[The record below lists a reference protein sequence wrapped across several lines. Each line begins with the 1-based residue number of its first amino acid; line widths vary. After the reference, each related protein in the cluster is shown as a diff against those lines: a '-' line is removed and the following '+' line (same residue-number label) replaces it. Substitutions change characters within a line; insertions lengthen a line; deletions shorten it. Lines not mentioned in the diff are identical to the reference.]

1 LPPSDRCRIAAWDCN
16 RGSSAFIC
24 SKGVTRR
31 YVPLGLPALRRSAI
45 RAYSA
50 AVWESRV
57 AQRQLAERG
66 EMSRISELFSARLA
80 SQKKSRGM
88 DFGLSLVD
96 PRAWFQL
103 FRLVHYYNY
112 DHVRPLRVADIG
124 QGVRMA
130 PNVSLRNGERIKI
143 GDFSHIGAR
152 CSLWAGDSVG
162 RITLGRYALLGPEVF
177 ITASNYRTERGT
189 PVMNQPRVERGVVVG
204 DDVWLG
210 ARVVV
215 VGRFPPVRSRSGT
228 RRVSS
233 AAGVTRK
240 AGRRFATRTPR
251 WAPPERCERPAGPPA
266 LRAKNLIIAEGVAND
281 SQGPGI

>member
-1 LPPSDRCRIAAWDCN
+1 
-16 RGSSAFIC
+16 
-24 SKGVTRR
+24 V
-31 YVPLGLPALRRSAI
+31 ALRRSVI

-50 AVWESRV
+50 AVWEGRA
-57 AQRQLAERG
+57 AQQQLAERG
-66 EMSRISELFSARLA
+66 EMSRISESFSARFA

-177 ITASNYRTERGT
+177 ITASNYRTEPGT
-189 PVMNQPRVERGVVVG
+189 PVMNQPRVERDVVVG

-215 VGRFPPVRSRSGT
+215 V
-228 RRVSS
+228 
-233 AAGVTRK
+233 AGVEIGAGCIIGASSVVTRSITPGSI
-240 AGRRFATRTPR
+240 AVGNPARVVGRRGDRKGEAQVHDAD
-251 WAPPERCERPAGPPA
+251 APLGASGA
-266 LRAKNLIIAEGVAND
+266 M
-281 SQGPGI
+281 